1 MKTLNTLIIFL
12 ALLTHSSLFCVKLS
26 TGYRLIKLAKR
37 LDPHEVPK
45 MITCYL
51 QNPKNVPTAL
61 KLLERAI
68 RCGDT
73 FAAAVLLSSH
83 DPRLAKALKK
93 DTVLTPTTLSHFCVM
108 ADEPG
113 ILACLLKAG
122 APPKD
127 ADGKPSLFDA
137 VFCIRSEC
145 VATLLKDGNANPNAR
160 AIAHEPGAI
169 SGTPLHWNARN
180 LAPEYGDLENLQEL
194 LNRKL
199 QIAKDLIDHGADPL
213 RKDSDGK
220 TVFQVLDDQP
230 NQEIAGKLKEFLLT
244 YNPKQKII

>member
-1 MKTLNTLIIFL
+1 MKTLSRLIIFL
-12 ALLTHSSLFCVKLS
+12 VLLPHSSLFCVKLS
-26 TGYRLIKLAKR
+26 SGYRIIKLAKR
-37 LDPHEVPK
+37 LEPHEVPI
-45 MITCYL
+45 MITAYL

-61 KLLERAI
+61 KLLQRAI

-73 FAAAVLLSSH
+73 FAASVLLSSH
-83 DPRLAKALKK
+83 DARLAKALKK
-93 DTVLTPTTLSHFCVM
+93 DPQLLPTTLSHWCVM
-108 ADEPG
+108 ANKPD
-113 ILACLLKAG
+113 ILACFLKAG
-122 APPKD
+122 ATPKD

-145 VATLLKDGNANPNAR
+145 VTALLAHGNANPNAQ
-160 AIAHEPGAI
+160 AIAYEPGVI

-180 LAPEYGDLENLQEL
+180 LERGYGDLATFQEL
-194 LNRKL
+194 LTRKL
-199 QIAKDLIDHGADPL
+199 QIAKDLIDHGANPL

-244 YNPKQKII
+244 YNPKKKIA